1 LNFIPALAKIEKMA
15 EQFNFKIG
23 GEAGFGIMV
32 TGLIFSKTATR
43 SGYNIF
49 DYTEYPSL
57 IRGGHNTYQVTV
69 SKDEVSASPN
79 KVDFLVAL
87 NQKAS
92 ELHAKELNPG
102 SGIIFDNKE
111 FALKGPILRR
121 AKKLYPIPLMLLAKK
136 AGGTELMRNTVA
148 LGATLALLGGE
159 LSVLKGVIKDTF
171 AGKKEEII
179 KINLKAALLGFDYA
193 KDSFSPWGKVLT
205 KREAEKQLVLTGN
218 EAISLGAIAGGLK
231 FFAAYPMT
239 PASSILHVLA
249 GKADEYGFVVKHAED
264 EIAVINMAIGAAL
277 AGARSMVATSGGGFS
292 LMVESL
298 GLAGITETGVVIV
311 NAQRPGPATG
321 MPTWTE
327 QGDLRFMLHAAQGEF
342 PRIVLAPGD
351 VTEAFYLTAQ
361 ALSLSE
367 KYQTPVIIL
376 SDKFLSESHQSVSL
390 FDGEKIKIE
399 RGKLIAGKEGYQRYQ
414 LAADGI
420 SPRVL
425 PGEEKGLSLANSYE
439 HDEYGYSTE
448 ESRMRTRMVDKRA
461 EKLKT
466 ALADVPEPELYGSEE
481 AKLTLVGWGSSKGP
495 VREAIRQLSKKF
507 KVNHL
512 HLNWLS
518 PLPTEAVGRILDQ
531 ANKTLVVE
539 NNHDAQIAGWIRQ
552 ETGIEIENRLLKYDG
567 RPFYP
572 EEIVK
577 KVKDIYET

>member
-1 LNFIPALAKIEKMA
+1 MEK
-15 EQFNFKIG
+15 QFNFKIG

-32 TGLIFSKTATR
+32 TGLMFSKTATR
-43 SGYNIF
+43 SGYHIF

-69 SKDEVSASPN
+69 SQDEVFASPN
-79 KVDFLVAL
+79 KVDLLVAL
-87 NQKAS
+87 NQETS
-92 ELHAKELNPG
+92 EIHVPELNPG
-102 SGIIFDNKE
+102 AGLIFDNKE

-121 AKKLYPIPLMLLAKK
+121 AKKLYPVPLNLLAQK

-148 LGATLALLGGE
+148 LGAVLALVGGD
-159 LSVLKGVIKDTF
+159 LAILKAVIKDAF
-171 AGKKEEII
+171 SDKKEAII
-179 KINLKAALLGFDYA
+179 KANLKAATLGFDYVQE
-193 KDSFSPWGKVLT
+193 SFQPWGKVLT
-205 KREAEKQLVLTGN
+205 KRKAEKRLVLTGN

-249 GKADEYGFVVKHAED
+249 GKAREYGLVVKHAED
-264 EIAVINMAIGAAL
+264 EIAVINMAIGAAF
-277 AGARSMVATSGGGFS
+277 AGARSLVATSGGGFS
-292 LMVESL
+292 LMTEGV

-351 VTEAFYLTAQ
+351 VAEAFYLTAQ
-361 ALSLSE
+361 ALNLAE

-376 SDKFLSESHQSVSL
+376 VDKFLSESHQSPAF
-390 FDGEKIKIE
+390 FDGNKLKIE
-399 RGKLIAGKEGYQRYQ
+399 RGKLVSGSENYQRYH
-414 LAADGI
+414 LTADGV

-425 PGEEKGLSLANSYE
+425 PGDEESLSLANSYE
-439 HDEYGYSTE
+439 HDEAGYSTE
-448 ESRMRTRMVDKRA
+448 ESRRRTRMVEKRA
-461 EKLKT
+461 QKIST
-466 ALADVPEPELYGSEE
+466 ALIDLPEPELYGSEE
-481 AKLTLVGWGSSKGP
+481 AQLTLIGWGSTKGP
-495 VREAIRQLSKKF
+495 IREAIRQLGNKL

-518 PLPTEAVGRILDQ
+518 PFPAEAVGRILTQ
-531 ANKTLVVE
+531 ATKTLMIE
-539 NNHDAQIAGWIRQ
+539 NNHDGQLAGWIRQ
-552 ETGIEIENRLLKYDG
+552 QTGVEIKNKLLKFDG

-572 EEIVK
+572 EEIIK
-577 KVKDIYET
+577 KIKDLDGN